1 MYKGE
6 FELTRKLKKPENLQT
21 FHSILG
27 SELPKRNVLAHKL
40 SEIRDIPRIQKLAIF
55 GEGSILGEEDL
66 LKRESYSCTL
76 TCHSPKGTLYKISSE
91 MFELLRQNEPSWD
104 QIAIQAKIKEFH

>member
-1 MYKGE
+1 
-6 FELTRKLKKPENLQT
+6 
-21 FHSILG
+21 
-27 SELPKRNVLAHKL
+27 L

-55 GEGSILGEEDL
+55 GEGSILGEEDF

-76 TCHSPKGTLYKISSE
+76 ACHSPKGTLYKIPVE

-104 QIAIQAKIKEFH
+104 QIAIQAKIKESHQRATYIKSKPRNFEKEDRIK